1 MSRWRGKAGQ
11 AGAEELLEQ
20 TIRTGVKMKAIK
32 ASQLERVN
40 VDTTVQEKHV
50 RYPTDS
56 RLYDRARE
64 RLVKAGQAEKL
75 NLRQS
80 YKRVGK

>member
-1 MSRWRGKAGQ
+1 
-11 AGAEELLEQ
+11 
-20 TIRTGVKMKAIK
+20 MKAIK